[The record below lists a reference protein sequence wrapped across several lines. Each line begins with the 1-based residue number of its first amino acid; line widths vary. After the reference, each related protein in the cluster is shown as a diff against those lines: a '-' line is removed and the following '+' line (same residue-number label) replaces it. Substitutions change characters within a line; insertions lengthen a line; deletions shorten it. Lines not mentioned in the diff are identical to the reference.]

1 MAPKTNSMETTDD
14 IKKVYLCGAGGHTKS
29 VIDNLHRNGYTIV
42 AVADIYSHNTQVYGV
57 PIVYHETG
65 LSPMII
71 SIGNNSTRKRLAE
84 NLDCEFIS
92 SIDPTAIVSET
103 AQIGEGTVVMNG
115 AIVEADCKVGK
126 HCIINSGSTVA
137 HECKIADYVHVA
149 VGATLCGNVTVG
161 EGSFIAAGAVI
172 IPGIKIGKWCIV
184 GAGTTIT
191 RDVPDNTKIFDR
203 RDKVTT
209 IIENL

>member
-1 MAPKTNSMETTDD
+1 MDTTDN
-14 IKKVYLCGAGGHTKS
+14 KKIVYLCGAGGHAKP
-29 VIDNLHRNGYTIV
+29 VMDNLHRNGYTV
-42 AVADIYSHNTQVYGV
+42 TAVVDRDESKKEVHGV
-57 PIVYHETG
+57 PVVQDAKG

-126 HCIINSGSTVA
+126 HCIINSGSIVA
-137 HECKIADYVHVA
+137 HECKIADYVHIA